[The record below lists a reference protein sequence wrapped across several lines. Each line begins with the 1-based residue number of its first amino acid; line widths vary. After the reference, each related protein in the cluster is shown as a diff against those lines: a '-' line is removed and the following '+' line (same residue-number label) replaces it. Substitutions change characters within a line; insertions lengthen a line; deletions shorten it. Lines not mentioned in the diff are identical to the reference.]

1 MLSAILNENLKQD
14 LLKAMEITWKG
25 ILAIFIVIAIVIVA
39 VMVMGF
45 ITRKLDENKA
55 KKEEAKRLANEQNQS
70 QG

>member
-14 LLKAMEITWKG
+14 LSKAMEITWKG

-39 VMVMGF
+39 VMVMSF